1 MRAFPAVFSHHRPHL
16 ALILVPTLALLFALT
31 LVCASPSVLFAQQE
45 PAPAPV
51 LPATPLTGSAQD
63 LDERLD
69 AVRSQLANIAQSI
82 QERRRHL
89 DDLRIDMAEAQTASE
104 RAEMEMEI
112 EELERLIQA
121 SRSTFESVATGGVD
135 SSIFREQPE
144 QPFDWQQQ
152 LFEVIEPFLDQLKQF
167 TETPRNI
174 ERINRAV
181 AQDQARLNVVNRA
194 LVNIANVIAGVD
206 DEHLLGR
213 LQALEKSWLQ
223 RKSDLELEINLQQL
237 QLQELRE
244 EQKTFWDMLHQ
255 GMLSFVQGRGL
266 ILIIAVLVTGGV
278 WFLLQALPK
287 VVRRKSNDQVVLKRK
302 PYSRLMTVGYQVLCV
317 LAALAALLLMLYVSG
332 DWLLLGL
339 AMIILILVVLGS
351 RTYLPRFMNEVRMLL
366 DMGPVREGER
376 IVVNGIPWEVKS
388 LNYFSILVNK
398 ELQGG
403 MLRVPLSDLASQI
416 SRPDDPEEP
425 WFPTRK
431 DDYVMLSDG
440 TYGQVLLQTPE
451 VVQVKHVGSV
461 RTFSTG
467 SFLGASPRNLTRD
480 GFGYA
485 VTFGIDYQHQAICLE
500 EVPGIFDAAVT
511 DALKASFND
520 GLESVLVDFK
530 EAGASSLD
538 YLIYVMMNGKAADS
552 YWAVGRIIQQS
563 CVRVCNERGW
573 IIPFTQLT
581 VHQGDGFEAL
591 RTARS

>member
-1 MRAFPAVFSHHRPHL
+1 MRAFPVLFSQHRPHL
-16 ALILVPTLALLFALT
+16 ALVLAPALALLFALS
-31 LVCASPSVLFAQQE
+31 LICASPSALFAQQE
-45 PAPAPV
+45 PAPAPD
-51 LPATPLTGSAQD
+51 LPMTPPAGPAQD
-63 LDERLD
+63 LEVRLD
-69 AVRSQLANIAQSI
+69 SVRSQLANIALSI
-82 QERRRHL
+82 QERRQHL
-89 DDLRIDMAEAQTASE
+89 DDLRRVMAEAQTASE

-135 SSIFREQPE
+135 SSIFRDQPD
-144 QPFDWQQQ
+144 QPFDWQQE
-152 LFEVIEPFLDQLKQF
+152 LFEIIEPFLDQLKQF

-174 ERINRAV
+174 ERINRELT
-181 AQDQARLNVVNRA
+181 QDQSKLNVVNRA
-194 LVNIANVIAGVD
+194 LANITNVTAGVQD
-206 DEHLLGR
+206 DELITR

-223 RKSDLELEINLQQL
+223 RKSDLELEINLQKL

-244 EQKTFWDMLHQ
+244 EQRTFWDMLRQ

-266 ILIIAVLVTGGV
+266 ILIMAVVVTAGV
-278 WFLLQALPK
+278 WFLLQTLPK
-287 VVRRKSNDQVVLKRK
+287 VVRRKEDDAVVLKRK
-302 PYSRLMTVGYQVLCV
+302 PHAKLLTVGYQAICV
-317 LAALAALLLMLYVSG
+317 LLALSAMLLVLYVSG

-339 AMIILILVVLGS
+339 AMIILVLVALGS
-351 RTYLPRFMNEVRMLL
+351 RTYLPKFMTEVRMLL

-376 IVVNGIPWEVKS
+376 ILLNGIPWEVKN
-388 LNYFSILVNK
+388 LNMYSTLHNPD
-398 ELQGG
+398 LQGG
-403 MLRVPLSDLASQI
+403 VLRVPLGDLASKI

-431 DDYVMLSDG
+431 DDFVMLSDG

-451 VVQVKHVGSV
+451 VVQIKHVGSV

-467 SFLGASPRNLTRD
+467 SFLGASPRNLTRN
-480 GFGYA
+480 GFGFA

-500 EVPGIFDAAVT
+500 EVPAIFETAVT
-511 DALKASFND
+511 DTLKVSFND

-538 YLIYVMMNGKAADS
+538 YLIYVMMNGNTAGS

-563 CVRVCNERGW
+563 CVRICNERGW

-581 VHQGDGFEAL
+581 VHQGEGFEAL

>member
-1 MRAFPAVFSHHRPHL
+1 MPAFPTFFPRPRPYL
-16 ALILVPTLALLFALT
+16 ALIFAPALTLLFALT
-31 LVCASPSVLFAQQE
+31 LVCASPSVPFAQQD
-45 PAPAPV
+45 PAPTPG
-51 LPATPLTGSAQD
+51 LPAMPSPGSTQN
-63 LDERLD
+63 LEERLD

-82 QERRRHL
+82 QDRRQHL
-89 DDLRIDMAEAQTASE
+89 DDLRRHMAEAQTASE
-104 RAEMEMEI
+104 RAEMEAEI

-121 SRSTFESVATGGVD
+121 SRTTFESVATGGVD
-135 SSIFREQPE
+135 SSIFRDQPE

-174 ERINRAV
+174 ERINREI

-194 LVNIANVIAGVD
+194 LANIANVIAGVQ
-206 DEHLLGR
+206 DEELATR

-244 EQKTFWDMLHQ
+244 EQRTFWDMLHQ

-266 ILIIAVLVTGGV
+266 ILIMAVVVTAGV
-278 WFLLQALPK
+278 WFLLQTLPK
-287 VVRRKSNDQVVLKRK
+287 VVRRKEDDAVVLKRK
-302 PYSRLMTVGYQVLCV
+302 PHAKLFTVGYQAISVILALC
-317 LAALAALLLMLYVSG
+317 ALLLVLYVSG

-339 AMIILILVVLGS
+339 AMIILVLVAVGS
-351 RTYLPRFMNEVRMLL
+351 RTYLPKFMTEVRMLL

-376 IVVNGIPWEVKS
+376 IFLNGIPWEVKN
-388 LNYFSILVNK
+388 LNMYSTLYNP

-403 MLRVPLSDLASQI
+403 VLRVPLGDLASQI

-451 VVQVKHVGSV
+451 VVQIKHVGSV

-467 SFLGASPRNLTRD
+467 SFLGASPRNLTRN
-480 GFGYA
+480 GFGFA

-500 EVPGIFDAAVT
+500 EVPAIFETAVT
-511 DALKASFND
+511 DALRASFTD

-530 EAGASSLD
+530 EAGTSSLD
-538 YLIYVMMNGKAADS
+538 YLIYVMMNGKAAGS

-563 CVRVCNERGW
+563 CVRVCNEHGW

>member
-1 MRAFPAVFSHHRPHL
+1 MRAFTAHFLLFRPLL
-16 ALILVPTLALLFALT
+16 ASALALLFALT
-31 LVCASPSVLFAQQE
+31 FVCAAPGVSFAQQE
-45 PAPAPV
+45 PAPTPG
-51 LPATPLTGSAQD
+51 LPATPPPGSTQN
-63 LDERLD
+63 LEERLD

-82 QERRRHL
+82 QDRRRHL
-89 DDLRIDMAEAQTASE
+89 DDLRRHMTEAQTASE
-104 RAEMEMEI
+104 RAEMEAEI

-121 SRSTFESVATGGVD
+121 SRTTFESVATGGVD
-135 SSIFREQPE
+135 SSIFRDQPE

-174 ERINRAV
+174 ERINREI
-181 AQDQARLNVVNRA
+181 AQDQARVNVANRA
-194 LVNIANVIAGVD
+194 LANIANVIAGVQ
-206 DEHLLGR
+206 DEELLTR

-244 EQKTFWDMLHQ
+244 EQRTFWDMLHQ

-266 ILIIAVLVTGGV
+266 ILIMAVVVTAGV
-278 WFLLQALPK
+278 WFLLQTMPK
-287 VVRRKSNDQVVLKRK
+287 IVRRKEDSEVVLKRK
-302 PYSRLMTVGYQVLCV
+302 PHAKLITVGYQALSIILALC
-317 LAALAALLLMLYVSG
+317 ALLLVLYVSG

-339 AMIILILVVLGS
+339 AMIILVLVAVGS
-351 RTYLPRFMNEVRMLL
+351 RTYLPKFMTEVRMLL

-376 IVVNGIPWEVKS
+376 IFLNGIPWEVKN
-388 LNYFSILVNK
+388 LNMYSTLYNP

-403 MLRVPLSDLASQI
+403 VLRVPLGDLANQI

-431 DDYVMLSDG
+431 DEYVMLSDG
-440 TYGQVLLQTPE
+440 TFGQVLLQTPE
-451 VVQVKHVGSV
+451 VVQIKHVGSV
-461 RTFSTG
+461 RTFSTS

-480 GFGYA
+480 GFGFA

-500 EVPGIFDAAVT
+500 EVPEIFEAAVK

-538 YLIYVMMNGKAADS
+538 YLIYVMMNGKAAGS

>member
-1 MRAFPAVFSHHRPHL
+1 MRAFPAFFSHQRPHL
-16 ALILVPTLALLFALT
+16 ALILVPTLPLLFALT
-31 LVCASPSVLFAQQE
+31 LICASPSGLFAQQE
-45 PAPAPV
+45 P
-51 LPATPLTGSAQD
+51 TPTPDPTTTPSAGQTQN
-63 LDERLD
+63 LEERLD
-69 AVRSQLANIAQSI
+69 AVRAQLANIARSI
-82 QERRRHL
+82 QDRRRHL
-89 DDLRIDMAEAQTASE
+89 DDLRHHMAEAQTASE
-104 RAEMEMEI
+104 RAEMEAEI
-112 EELERLIQA
+112 EDLERLIQA
-121 SRSTFESVATGGVD
+121 SRTTFESVATGGVD
-135 SSIFREQPE
+135 SSIFRDLPE
-144 QPFDWQQQ
+144 QPFDWQQEI
-152 LFEVIEPFLDQLKQF
+152 FEIIEPFLDQLKQF

-174 ERINRAV
+174 ERLNRV
-181 AQDQARLNVVNRA
+181 ITQDQAKLNVVNRA
-194 LVNIANVIAGVD
+194 LTNIASVTAGVR
-206 DEHLLGR
+206 DEQLLAR

-266 ILIIAVLVTGGV
+266 ILIIAILVTAGV
-278 WFLLQALPK
+278 WFLLQTLPK
-287 VVRRKSNDQVVLKRK
+287 VVRRKEDDAVVLKRK
-302 PYSRLMTVGYQVLCV
+302 PHAKLLTVGYQAICVILALC
-317 LAALAALLLMLYVSG
+317 ALLLVLYVSG

-339 AMIILILVVLGS
+339 AMIILVLVALGS
-351 RTYLPRFMNEVRMLL
+351 RTYLPKFMTEVRMLL

-376 IVVNGIPWEVKS
+376 LFLNGIPWEVKN
-388 LNYFSILVNK
+388 LNMYSTLYNP

-403 MLRVPLSDLASQI
+403 VLRVPLGDLANQI

-431 DDYVMLSDG
+431 DDFVMLSDG

-451 VVQVKHVGSV
+451 VVQLKHVGSV

-467 SFLGASPRNLTRD
+467 SFLGASPRNLTRN
-480 GFGYA
+480 GFGFA
-485 VTFGIDYQHQAICLE
+485 VTFGIDYQHQAICLDD
-500 EVPGIFDAAVT
+500 VPGIFDAAVT
-511 DALKASFND
+511 DALKAAFND

-538 YLIYVMMNGKAADS
+538 YLIYVMMNGKAAGS
-552 YWAVGRIIQQS
+552 YWAVGRIIQQA

>member
-1 MRAFPAVFSHHRPHL
+1 MRAFPVLFSQHRPHL
-16 ALILVPTLALLFALT
+16 ALVLAPALALLFALS
-31 LVCASPSVLFAQQE
+31 LICASPSALFAQQE
-45 PAPAPV
+45 PAPAPD
-51 LPATPLTGSAQD
+51 LPMTPPAGPAQD
-63 LDERLD
+63 LEVRLD
-69 AVRSQLANIAQSI
+69 SVRSQLANIALSI
-82 QERRRHL
+82 QERRQHL
-89 DDLRIDMAEAQTASE
+89 DDLRRVMAEAQTASE

-135 SSIFREQPE
+135 SSIFRDQPD
-144 QPFDWQQQ
+144 QPFDWQQE
-152 LFEVIEPFLDQLKQF
+152 LFEIIEPFLDQLKQF

-174 ERINRAV
+174 ERINRELT
-181 AQDQARLNVVNRA
+181 QDQSKLNVVNRA
-194 LVNIANVIAGVD
+194 LANITNVTAGVQD
-206 DEHLLGR
+206 DELITR

-244 EQKTFWDMLHQ
+244 EQRTFWDMLRQ

-266 ILIIAVLVTGGV
+266 ILIMAVVVTAGV
-278 WFLLQALPK
+278 WFLLQTLPK
-287 VVRRKSNDQVVLKRK
+287 VVRRKEDDAVVLKRK
-302 PYSRLMTVGYQVLCV
+302 PHAKLLTVGYQAICV
-317 LAALAALLLMLYVSG
+317 LLALSAMLLVLYVSG

-339 AMIILILVVLGS
+339 AMIILVLVALGS
-351 RTYLPRFMNEVRMLL
+351 RTYLPKFMTEVRMLL

-376 IVVNGIPWEVKS
+376 ILLNGIPWEVKN
-388 LNYFSILVNK
+388 LNMYSTLHNPD
-398 ELQGG
+398 LQGG
-403 MLRVPLSDLASQI
+403 VLRVPLGDLASKI

-431 DDYVMLSDG
+431 DDFVMLSDG

-451 VVQVKHVGSV
+451 VVQIKHVGSV

-467 SFLGASPRNLTRD
+467 SFLGASPRNLTRN
-480 GFGYA
+480 GFGFA

-500 EVPGIFDAAVT
+500 EVPAIFETAVT
-511 DALKASFND
+511 DTLKVSFND

-538 YLIYVMMNGKAADS
+538 YLIYVMMNGNAAGS

>member
-1 MRAFPAVFSHHRPHL
+1 MRSFPSLYSFHRPFL
-16 ALILVPTLALLFALT
+16 ALFFALAL
-31 LVCASPSVLFAQQE
+31 VCVPQAALFAQQN
-45 PAPAPV
+45 PAPAPDLTV
-51 LPATPLTGSAQD
+51 ATAPDGPAQD
-63 LDERLD
+63 LEARLD
-69 AVRSQLANIAQSI
+69 SVRSQLANIAQSI
-82 QERRRHL
+82 QDRRQHL
-89 DDLRIDMAEAQTASE
+89 DVMRQQMADAQTASE
-104 RAEMEMEI
+104 RAEMEAGI
-112 EELERLIQA
+112 VELERLIQA
-121 SRSTFESVATGGVD
+121 SRATFESVATGGVD
-135 SSIFREQPE
+135 SSIFRHEPE
-144 QPFDWQQQ
+144 RDFNWQQE
-152 LFEVIEPFLDQLKQF
+152 LFEIIKPFLDQLNQF

-174 ERINRAV
+174 ERINREIS
-181 AQDQARLNVVNRA
+181 QDQARLNVVNRA
-194 LVNIANVIAGVD
+194 LANIVNVSAGVQ
-206 DEHLLGR
+206 DEHLLDR
-213 LQALEKSWLQ
+213 LLALEKSWLQ

-237 QLQELRE
+237 QLQELRD

-266 ILIIAVLVTGGV
+266 ILILAVLVTAGV
-278 WFLLQALPK
+278 WFLLQTLPK
-287 VVRRKSNDQVVLKRK
+287 VARRKEDDAVVLKRK
-302 PYSRLMTVGYQVLCV
+302 PHAKLFSVGYQAISVILALC
-317 LAALAALLLMLYVSG
+317 ALLLVLYVSG

-339 AMIILILVVLGS
+339 AMIILVLVAVGS
-351 RTYLPRFMNEVRMLL
+351 RTYLPKFMTEVRMLL

-376 IVVNGIPWEVKS
+376 IFLNGIPWEVKN
-388 LNYFSILVNK
+388 LNMYSTLYNP

-403 MLRVPLSDLASQI
+403 VLRVPLGDLASRI

-451 VVQVKHVGSV
+451 VVQIKHVGSV

-467 SFLGASPRNLTRD
+467 SFLGSSPRNLTRD

-500 EVPGIFDAAVT
+500 EVPGIFETAVT

-538 YLIYVMMNGKAADS
+538 YLIYVMMNGKTAGS

-591 RTARS
+591 RTVRS